1 MNCTY
6 DDKGTG
12 ACKQGESRNAC
23 GREGGTDEQHT
34 QQEKNIQR
42 STDSKKV
49 LENTT
54 QGKRQ
59 SGGAGIVCLRL
70 TFENK
75 GEKKKKDR
83 MISRNQ
89 TEADQRNLRVRRR
102 GAVQEVTLRAWET
115 CTQE

>member
-54 QGKRQ
+54 QGKGKAEEREF
-59 SGGAGIVCLRL
+59 VCFKTDVR
-70 TFENK
+70 K
-75 GEKKKKDR
+75 QKREKKRK
-83 MISRNQ
+83 
-89 TEADQRNLRVRRR
+89 TE
-102 GAVQEVTLRAWET
+102 
-115 CTQE
+115 